1 MPSRV
6 ETKVKQTRS
15 NSAVSAAKQKETTK
29 STVKNAK
36 PVNKKVTKPSAKPK
50 PPLPTYK
57 DMIAEGIAALGERN
71 GSSRQAL
78 KKYISAKY
86 PVGEGFENRFN
97 LAIRRGIDS
106 GDFSQ
111 PKGSS
116 GPLKVVKK
124 GFAKPEHVN
133 TPKTEVGEETP
144 KRRKSTAK
152 AKDNVVDASPSKAK
166 RKGPTT
172 AAPKTKPQTSKGTKK
187 AVSTKTPIAK
197 PVKTA
202 ASRIKAA

>member
-6 ETKVKQTRS
+6 ETKAKQTRL
-15 NSAVSAAKQKETTK
+15 NSAVSAVKQKDTNK
-29 STVKNAK
+29 PSVKNAK
-36 PVNKKVTKPSAKPK
+36 PANKKVVKPSVKPK
-50 PPLPTYK
+50 SPLPTYK
-57 DMIAEGIAALGERN
+57 DMIIEGIATLGERN

-116 GPLKVVKK
+116 GPLKAVKK
-124 GFAKPEHVN
+124 GPAKSEHVITPKPEV
-133 TPKTEVGEETP
+133 KDEIP
-144 KRRKSTAK
+144 KRRRSTTK
-152 AKDNVVDASPSKAK
+152 VKDNVTGVSPSKEK
-166 RKGPTT
+166 RRGSATT
-172 AAPKTKPQTSKGTKK
+172 VPKAKPQVSKNTKK

-197 PVKTA
+197 PAKTA